1 MLLIFLHIHK
11 TGGTSFSHALRWGTA
26 FGKRHWVPPTDAQ
39 GKSFTSMPRA
49 KRKQVRLLQGHF
61 LYGIHEAYPGPT
73 AYVTMMRDP
82 VARIVSSYYY
92 TIKTFPE
99 TSIQNISIEA
109 FARGESVHREQ
120 NAQARRIAGVRKEEM
135 DGVGADELYERAVA
149 NIENDFA
156 CVGLVERFDE
166 SVMLMRH
173 LLDWTTY
180 PLYLREKSGV
190 KRPRG
195 VDIPQATRTAIE
207 DVNTVDCRLYN
218 YAQNRLDSQIDT
230 APIDLDTQLHR
241 FKMLNSF
248 YERIAPPLAWLY
260 RVLRAA

>member
-39 GKSFTSMPRA
+39 GRSFKSMPRA
-49 KRKQVRLLQGHF
+49 ERKRIRLLQGHF
-61 LYGIHEAYPGPT
+61 LFGIHEAYPGPT

-99 TSIQNISIEA
+99 TTLRDMPIEA
-109 FARGESVHREQ
+109 FARGESIHREQ
-120 NAQARRIAGVRKEEM
+120 NAQARRIAGVRK
-135 DGVGADELYERAVA
+135 DEIDHVSVDALYERAVE

-166 SVMLMRH
+166 SLILMHH
-173 LLDWTTY
+173 LLEWTAY
-180 PLYLREKSGV
+180 PLYLREKTEV

-195 VDIPQATRTAIE
+195 DEIPASTRQAIGDANSA
-207 DVNTVDCRLYN
+207 DMRLY
-218 YAQNRLDSQIDT
+218 AFVQDRLDQQVARAD
-230 APIDLDTQLHR
+230 IDLQHHIHR
-241 FKMLNSF
+241 FQRLNRWYQSL
-248 YERIAPPLAWLY
+248 APPVARAY
-260 RVLRAA
+260 RALFR